1 MARVR
6 RKAPGKGAGTA
17 TTVGQKPRLAP
28 DRWLV
33 GLAGAGVL
41 LTAYLL
47 FVHLSGGGALFCS
60 EGASCDIVQESRWSN
75 LFGMPVT
82 FWGLGLYALIAA
94 VGATGRTAVTRWRRA
109 TSLSLVGVLVSAYLT
124 AVGWLSLQAFCGWC
138 LASFALVTAIFV
150 YCIVRRPAQVP
161 AAGWPRWLGTHAIV
175 LLPMLVLI
183 GAAQA
188 GWLSPPVDPRLEA
201 LAVHL
206 KDSGAKYYGAF
217 WCPNCQKQRRL
228 FGRAAD
234 ALPYVECSPNGRTGA
249 IAFEC
254 ASQGIDNYPTWVI
267 RGVRHQGML
276 TPDELARLSR
286 HRKWNAPTDA
296 AGSKDAP

>member
-1 MARVR
+1 MAKVR
-6 RKAPGKGAGTA
+6 KKVPGKGAGA
-17 TTVGQKPRLAP
+17 GVPGAQRSRLAP
-28 DRWLV
+28 DRWLL

-60 EGASCDIVQESRWSN
+60 EGAACDIVQESRWSN
-75 LFGMPVT
+75 LFGLPIT
-82 FWGLGLYALIAA
+82 LWGLGLYVLIAIVA
-94 VGATGRTAVTRWRRA
+94 VTGRTAAMRWRRA
-109 TSLSLVGVLVSAYLT
+109 ATLSLLGVAVSLYLT
-124 AVGWLSLQAFCGWC
+124 VVGWVALEAFCGWC
-138 LASFALVTAIFV
+138 LASFALVTAIFA
-150 YCIVRRPAQVP
+150 YCIARRPPQTP

-175 LLPMLVLI
+175 LLPMLALI

-254 ASQGIDNYPTWVI
+254 ASQGIDSYPTWVI
-267 RGVRHQGML
+267 RGQRHQGML
-276 TPDELARLSR
+276 TPEELARLSR
-286 HRKWNAPTDA
+286 HNKWNAPVGQGDRK
-296 AGSKDAP
+296 GAP